1 VARLGVLSP
10 AMIRASMLGATLL
23 VAVTTAAVAQAGPGS
38 LADAA
43 ERARAAWQVKDVA
56 GLLTG
61 SDTVQVQLPGGD
73 PAAPMNPEQA
83 GRVLARHLEGV
94 EERSVVVVAVR
105 EVGAGRGYAEL
116 ERHFLIARTRD
127 ERCESVFLGFRRVGG
142 RWVVSEV
149 RITR

>member
-1 VARLGVLSP
+1 
-10 AMIRASMLGATLL
+10 MTRAGLLCATLVVT
-23 VAVTTAAVAQAGPGS
+23 VATAGAAQVGPGG

-56 GLLTG
+56 GLLAG
-61 SDTVQVQLPGGD
+61 SDTVQVQLPGGN
-73 PAAPMNPEQA
+73 PAAPMNPDQA
-83 GRVLARHLEGV
+83 RRVLAQHLEGA
-94 EERSVVVVAVR
+94 EERTLAVVSVR
-105 EVGAGRGYAEL
+105 EVGSGRGYAEL
-116 ERHFLIARTRD
+116 ERHYIIARTRD